1 MSPATT
7 AIATATISDVSSTT
21 STSTTV
27 AAAKAAV
34 ADAIAAPTSAIA
46 YQTIEVA
53 DLAATFAD
61 YVDLAVKS
69 RGGKVLTTS
78 DEWFAE
84 SHNLLTAAAPISRKG
99 HFTPKGAW
107 FDGWET
113 RRHGPEYDW
122 CVIQLGYPGTV
133 AGFEVDTAFFTG
145 NHSPFVSVEG
155 FVASP
160 SATVATGPEDVKNGT
175 SGASVNGATSDQS
188 FTVAV
193 AASGAGAAAAS
204 LATVIPDTAEG
215 WEQVQWT
222 PILPK
227 VALNPD
233 SRHGFKLEV
242 PTTQFFTHIRFRMFP
257 DGGVARLRV
266 YGKVHQVLPEDKA
279 DVFDL
284 AAVGAGARVEA
295 FSDAH
300 FGHPSNLLLPGRG
313 HDMSDGW
320 ETKRSRA
327 PGHVD
332 WSLIK
337 LGVAGH
343 PTLIEIDTAHYMG
356 NPPKSVTLLG
366 YTAEDTLQENPITL
380 LSEAPVKP
388 HRQHFFEIPSEVSSG
403 PAVTSVKV
411 VMIPD
416 GGIKRV
422 RVFGS
427 QSWPANAI
435 PANSPIGQRQP
446 LPDEDTWNLLTIEAE
461 PITKEAFAPWGQVI
475 EVPTYDPNSIM
486 VNQGTAQ
493 KFSHIGYFSN
503 LRSYALNDEVI
514 AANGNKSLDKACPS
528 DHKPAVANIAI
539 FQCYK
544 PIETKDIGVRL
555 LERHPYS
562 SQMFVPMGGD
572 GNGGFVV
579 VVAKDRTSDGN
590 PDLSTLKA
598 FTVANSQG
606 INYKPNVWHHP
617 MIVTGRP
624 VTFLTITHESGVGRD
639 DCEEYWFKKEA
650 ATVGNQ
656 DGVAAVVRI

>member
-1 MSPATT
+1 MPPASTIT
-7 AIATATISDVSSTT
+7 AATIVSIANATKT
-21 STSTTV
+21 AAIVYDTV
-27 AAAKAAV
+27 PVDKLDAA
-34 ADAIAAPTSAIA
+34 
-46 YQTIEVA
+46 
-53 DLAATFAD
+53 FAD
-61 YVDLAVKS
+61 YIDLAVS
-69 RGGKVLTTS
+69 TRGGKVLYTS

-113 RRHGPEYDW
+113 RRHGPDYDW
-122 CVIQLGYPGTV
+122 CVIQLGYPGTI

-155 FVASP
+155 YIADSP
-160 SATVATGPEDVKNGT
+160 
-175 SGASVNGATSDQS
+175 
-188 FTVAV
+188 
-193 AASGAGAAAAS
+193 S
-204 LATVIPDTAEG
+204 LATAAGSVGVNGLGSHLQGLGDNVTVPDSAEG
-215 WEQVQWT
+215 WANSDHWV

-233 SRHGFKLEV
+233 ARHGFKLGQSTESA
-242 PTTQFFTHIRFRMFP
+242 FTYIRFRMYP

-266 YGKVHQVLPEDKA
+266 YGKVQQVLPEDKGE
-279 DVFDL
+279 VFDL
-284 AAVGAGARVEA
+284 AAVGAGATVES

-332 WSLIK
+332 WCLIR
-337 LGVAGH
+337 LGIAGH
-343 PTLIEIDTAHYMG
+343 PTSVEVDTAHYMG
-356 NPPKSVTLLG
+356 NPPKSVTLHG
-366 YTAEDTLQENPITL
+366 FMASDTLQENPIVL
-380 LSEAPVKP
+380 LDEAPVKP
-388 HRQHFFEIPSEVSSG
+388 HKQHFFEIPGSVSSQ
-403 PAVTSVKV
+403 AISTIKV

-427 QSWPANAI
+427 QSWPANPI
-435 PANSPIGQRQP
+435 PADSLIGKHQP
-446 LPDEDTWNLLTIEAE
+446 LPDEHTWNLLTINAE
-461 PITKEAFAPWGQVI
+461 PITKEAFAPWGQVV
-475 EVPTYDPNSIM
+475 EVPLYDPNAIK

-493 KFSHIGYFSN
+493 KFSHIGRFAN
-503 LRSYALNDEVI
+503 WRSYALDDEAI
-514 AANGNKSLDKACPS
+514 TLNGNKSLDKVRPEGIA
-528 DHKPAVANIAI
+528 PATANVAI

-544 PIETKDIGVRL
+544 PVETREIGVKL

-579 VVAKDRTSDGN
+579 VVAKDRASDGM
-590 PDLSTLKA
+590 PDLTTLKA
-598 FTVANSQG
+598 FTVKNSQG

-617 MIVTGRP
+617 MIVTDRP
-624 VTFLTITHESGVGRD
+624 VTFLTITHESGVGKD

-650 ATVGNQ
+650 ESAGSE
-656 DGVAAVVRI
+656 GGIAAVVRI

>member
-7 AIATATISDVSSTT
+7 AIATAIPSDVTPT
-21 STSTTV
+21 STV
-27 AAAKAAV
+27 AAVKVAV
-34 ADAIAAPTSAIA
+34 ADAAAAPAAVIA

-53 DLAATFAD
+53 DLAATFAG
-61 YVDLAVKS
+61 YVDLAVKT
-69 RGGKVLTTS
+69 RGGKVLVTS
-78 DEWFAE
+78 DELFAE

-113 RRHGPEYDW
+113 RRHGPEFDW

-160 SATVATGPEDVKNGT
+160 SATVAIVDVKNGT
-175 SGASVNGATSDQS
+175 RGVADNGATSDQS
-188 FTVAV
+188 SIVAV
-193 AASGAGAAAAS
+193 AASGAATS
-204 LATVIPDTAEG
+204 LATVVPYTAEG

-227 VALNPD
+227 VALSPD

-242 PTTQFFTHIRFRMFP
+242 PTTEFFTHIRFRMFP

-266 YGKVHQVLPEDKA
+266 YGNVHQVLPEDKA

-366 YTAEDTLQENPITL
+366 YTAEDTLQEKPITL

-403 PAVTSVKV
+403 PAIASVKV

-427 QSWPANAI
+427 QSWPANAV
-435 PANSPIGQRQP
+435 PANSPIGQRQT

-475 EVPTYDPNSIM
+475 EVPTYDPNSIK
-486 VNQGTAQ
+486 VNQGTAE
-493 KFSHIGYFSN
+493 KFSQIGQFSN
-503 LRSYALNDEVI
+503 LRSYALNDDSIV
-514 AANGNKSLDKACPS
+514 ANGNKSLDKTCPE
-528 DHKPAVANIAI
+528 DHKPATANIAI

-544 PIETKDIGVRL
+544 PVETTELGVRL
-555 LERHPYS
+555 LERHAYS

-650 ATVGNQ
+650 AAVGSQ
-656 DGVAAVVRI
+656 DGVAAIVRI

>member
-1 MSPATT
+1 TT
-7 AIATATISDVSSTT
+7 
-21 STSTTV
+21 
-27 AAAKAAV
+27 
-34 ADAIAAPTSAIA
+34 
-46 YQTIEVA
+46 Q
-53 DLAATFAD
+53 
-61 YVDLAVKS
+61 DLAVKS

-160 SATVATGPEDVKNGT
+160 SATVATGPED
-175 SGASVNGATSDQS
+175 
-188 FTVAV
+188 
-193 AASGAGAAAAS
+193 
-204 LATVIPDTAEG
+204 
-215 WEQVQWT
+215 VQWT

-435 PANSPIGQRQP
+435 PANSIIGQRRP

-475 EVPTYDPNSIM
+475 EVPTYDPNSIK

-503 LRSYALNDEVI
+503 LRSYALNDE
-514 AANGNKSLDKACPS
+514 
-528 DHKPAVANIAI
+528 PAVANIAI

>member
-7 AIATATISDVSSTT
+7 AIATAIASDVSTAS
-21 STSTTV
+21 TV
-27 AAAKAAV
+27 AATKAAV
-34 ADAIAAPTSAIA
+34 CDAVAAPTAAIA

-53 DLAATFAD
+53 DLAATFAE
-61 YVDLAVKS
+61 YVDLAVKT

-113 RRHGPEYDW
+113 RRHGPEFDW
-122 CVIQLGYPGTV
+122 CVIQLGYPGTI

-155 FVASP
+155 FVVSP
-160 SATVATGPEDVKNGT
+160 SATVAAGLEDVKANGT
-175 SGASVNGATSDQS
+175 SGVAANGATSDQS
-188 FTVAV
+188 STVSAV
-193 AASGAGAAAAS
+193 GAAAS
-204 LATVIPDTAEG
+204 LATVVPDTAEG
-215 WEQVQWT
+215 WEHVQWT

-266 YGKVHQVLPEDKA
+266 YGKVHQVLPKDKA

-284 AAVGAGARVEA
+284 AGVGAGARVDS

-366 YTAEDTLQENPITL
+366 FSDEDLLQEKPITL
-380 LSEAPVKP
+380 LNEVPVKP

-403 PAVTSVKV
+403 PAISSVKV

-435 PANSPIGQRQP
+435 PTNSPIGKRQA

-475 EVPTYDPNSIM
+475 EVPTYDPNSIK

-493 KFSHIGYFSN
+493 KFSQIGQFSN
-503 LRSYALNDEVI
+503 LRSYALNDDAIV
-514 AANGNKSLDKACPS
+514 ANGNKSLDKTCSP
-528 DHKPAVANIAI
+528 DLKPATANIAI

-544 PIETKDIGVRL
+544 PVETKEIGVRL
-555 LERHPYS
+555 LERHSYS

-579 VVAKDRTSDGN
+579 VVAKDRSDGN

-598 FTVANSQG
+598 FTVTNSQG

-624 VTFLTITHESGVGRD
+624 VTFLTITHESGVGKD

-650 ATVGNQ
+650 AAVGNQ
-656 DGVAAVVRI
+656 DGIAAVVRI

>member
-1 MSPATT
+1 
-7 AIATATISDVSSTT
+7 
-21 STSTTV
+21 
-27 AAAKAAV
+27 
-34 ADAIAAPTSAIA
+34 
-46 YQTIEVA
+46 
-53 DLAATFAD
+53 
-61 YVDLAVKS
+61 
-69 RGGKVLTTS
+69 
-78 DEWFAE
+78 
-84 SHNLLTAAAPISRKG
+84 
-99 HFTPKGAW
+99 
-107 FDGWET
+107 
-113 RRHGPEYDW
+113 
-122 CVIQLGYPGTV
+122 VIQLGYPGTV

-160 SATVATGPEDVKNGT
+160 SATVATGSEDVKDGT
-175 SGASVNGATSDQS
+175 SGVADNGAASDQS
-188 FTVAV
+188 STVAV
-193 AASGAGAAAAS
+193 AASGAAAP
-204 LATVIPDTAEG
+204 LATVVPDTAEG

-266 YGKVHQVLPEDKA
+266 YGNVHQVLPGDKA

-284 AAVGAGARVEA
+284 ASVGAGARVES

-337 LGVAGH
+337 YVSLTFPLIFVNKLIFFKKTNAIVCLVLIIFDPFILYTIRLGVAGH

-366 YTAEDTLQENPITL
+366 YTADDTLQEKPIVL

-403 PAVTSVKV
+403 PAVASVKV

-435 PANSPIGQRQP
+435 PANSTIGQRQP
-446 LPDEDTWNLLTIEAE
+446 LPDEDTWNLMTIEAE

-475 EVPTYDPNSIM
+475 EVPTYDPNSIK
-486 VNQGTAQ
+486 VNQGTAE
-493 KFSHIGYFSN
+493 KFSHIGHFSN
-503 LRSYALNDEVI
+503 LRSYALNDDVI
-514 AANGNKSLDKACPS
+514 VANGNKSLDKTCPE
-528 DHKPAVANIAI
+528 DHKPATANIAI

-544 PIETKDIGVRL
+544 PVETKEIGVRL
-555 LERHPYS
+555 LERHAYS

-650 ATVGNQ
+650 AAVGSQ

>member
-7 AIATATISDVSSTT
+7 TIATAVASDVSSTT
-21 STSTTV
+21 TPSIV
-27 AAAKAAV
+27 APTKIAV
-34 ADAIAAPTSAIA
+34 ADAVAVPDSAIA

-53 DLAATFAD
+53 DLAAAFAD
-61 YVDLAVKS
+61 YVDLAVKT
-69 RGGKVLTTS
+69 RGGEVLTTS

-113 RRHGPEYDW
+113 RRHGPEFDW
-122 CVIQLGYPGTV
+122 CVIQLGYPGTI

-145 NHSPFVSVEG
+145 NHSPIVSVEG

-160 SATVATGPEDVKNGT
+160 SATVAVGPEDVKANGT
-175 SGASVNGATSDQS
+175 SGVANGATSDQCS
-188 FTVAV
+188 TVAT
-193 AASGAGAAAAS
+193 ASGTAAS

-227 VALNPD
+227 VALSPD

-266 YGKVHQVLPEDKA
+266 YGRVHQVLPEDKA

-332 WSLIK
+332 WSLIN

-366 YTAEDTLQENPITL
+366 FVAEDTLQEKPITL
-380 LSEAPVKP
+380 LSEAPVQP
-388 HRQHFFEIPSEVSSG
+388 HRQHFFEIPSELSSG
-403 PAVTSVKV
+403 PAIASVKV

-435 PANSPIGQRQP
+435 PTNSLIGKRQP
-446 LPDEDTWNLLTIEAE
+446 LPDEDTWNLLNIQAE

-475 EVPTYDPNSIM
+475 EVPTYDPNSIK

-493 KFSHIGYFSN
+493 KFSQIGQFSN
-503 LRSYALNDEVI
+503 LRSYALNDEAI
-514 AANGNKSLDKACPS
+514 AANGNKSLDKTCSP
-528 DHKPAVANIAI
+528 DRKPATANIAI

-544 PIETKDIGVRL
+544 PVDTKDIGVRL
-555 LERHPYS
+555 LERHSYS

-579 VVAKDRTSDGN
+579 VVAKDRSDGN

-624 VTFLTITHESGVGRD
+624 VTFLTITHESGVGKD

-650 ATVGNQ
+650 AAVGNQ
-656 DGVAAVVRI
+656 DGVAAVVHI

>member
-7 AIATATISDVSSTT
+7 TIATAVASDVSPTT
-21 STSTTV
+21 TPSTV
-27 AAAKAAV
+27 AATKTAV
-34 ADAIAAPTSAIA
+34 TDAGAVQASAIA
-46 YQTIEVA
+46 YQTVEVA
-53 DLAATFAD
+53 DLAVTFAD
-61 YVDLAVKS
+61 YVDLAVKT
-69 RGGKVLTTS
+69 RGGEVLTTS

-113 RRHGPEYDW
+113 RRHGPEFDW
-122 CVIQLGYPGTV
+122 CVIQLGYPGTI

-145 NHSPFVSVEG
+145 NHSPLVSVEG
-155 FVASP
+155 FVAAGS
-160 SATVATGPEDVKNGT
+160 EDVKANGT
-175 SGASVNGATSDQS
+175 SGVANGATSDQS
-188 FTVAV
+188 STVA
-193 AASGAGAAAAS
+193 AAGGAAAS

-266 YGKVHQVLPEDKA
+266 YGRVHQVLPADKA

-284 AAVGAGARVEA
+284 ASVGAGARVEA

-332 WSLIK
+332 WSLIN

-366 YTAEDTLQENPITL
+366 YTAEDALQEKPITL

-388 HRQHFFEIPSEVSSG
+388 HQQHFFEIPSEVSSG
-403 PAVTSVKV
+403 PAIASVKV

-435 PANSPIGQRQP
+435 PANSPIGKRQP
-446 LPDEDTWNLLTIEAE
+446 LSDEDTWNLLNIQAE

-475 EVPTYDPNSIM
+475 EVPTYDPNSIK

-493 KFSHIGYFSN
+493 KFSQIGQFSN
-503 LRSYALNDEVI
+503 LRSYALNDDTIV
-514 AANGNKSLDKACPS
+514 ANGNKSLDKTCSP
-528 DHKPAVANIAI
+528 DLKPATANIAI

-544 PIETKDIGVRL
+544 PVETKDLGVRL
-555 LERHPYS
+555 LERHSYS

-579 VVAKDRTSDGN
+579 VVAKDRADGN

-624 VTFLTITHESGVGRD
+624 VTFLTITHESGVGKD

-650 ATVGNQ
+650 AAVGNQ
-656 DGVAAVVRI
+656 DGVAAVVHI

>member
-7 AIATATISDVSSTT
+7 TIAAATTSDVLPT
-21 STSTTV
+21 STI
-27 AAAKAAV
+27 AATKAAV
-34 ADAIAAPTSAIA
+34 ADAAASAIA
-46 YQTIEVA
+46 YKTVEVA
-53 DLAATFAD
+53 DIATTFAD
-61 YVDLAVKS
+61 YVDLAVKT
-69 RGGKVLTTS
+69 RGGKLLTVS

-84 SHNLLTAAAPISRKG
+84 AHNLLTAAAPISRKG

-113 RRHGPEYDW
+113 RRHGPEFDW
-122 CVIQLGYPGTV
+122 CVIQLGYPGTI

-155 FVASP
+155 FVAAGSEDAVKA
-160 SATVATGPEDVKNGT
+160 SGVVA
-175 SGASVNGATSDQS
+175 NGATSDQS
-188 FTVAV
+188 STVAS
-193 AASGAGAAAAS
+193 AS
-204 LATVIPDTAEG
+204 VPETAEA
-215 WEQVQWT
+215 WEQVQWI

-227 VALNPD
+227 VPLNPD

-242 PTTQFFTHIRFRMFP
+242 PTSQFFTHIRFRMYP

-279 DVFDL
+279 EVFDL
-284 AAVGAGARVEA
+284 AAVGAGGRVES

-327 PGHVD
+327 PSHTD

-356 NPPKSVTLLG
+356 NPPKAVTVVG
-366 YTAEDTLQENPITL
+366 FTVEDTLQEKPISL
-380 LSEAPVKP
+380 LIEAPVKA
-388 HRQHFFEIPSEVSSG
+388 HRQHFFEIPSEISSG
-403 PAVTSVKV
+403 PAIASIKV

-435 PANSPIGQRQP
+435 PANSSIGQRQP
-446 LPDEDTWNLLTIEAE
+446 LPDEETWKLETIVAE
-461 PITKEAFAPWGQVI
+461 PITKEAFAPWGEVI
-475 EVPTYDPNSIM
+475 EVPTYDPNSIK
-486 VNQGTAQ
+486 VNQGTAE
-493 KFSHIGYFSN
+493 KFSNIGRFAN
-503 LRSYALNDEVI
+503 WRSYALNDEAIV
-514 AANGNKSLDKACPS
+514 ANGNKSLDKTCAPER
-528 DHKPAVANIAI
+528 KPATANIAI
-539 FQCYK
+539 FSCYK
-544 PIETKDIGVRL
+544 PIDTKDIDVRL
-555 LERHPYS
+555 LERHSYS

-579 VVAKDRTSDGN
+579 VVAKDRKDGT
-590 PDLSTLKA
+590 PDLATLKA
-598 FTVANSQG
+598 FTVKNSQG

-617 MIVTGRP
+617 MIVTERP
-624 VTFLTITHESGVGRD
+624 VTFLTITHESGVGKD

-650 ATVGNQ
+650 EALGNHN
-656 DGVAAVVRI
+656 GVAAIVRI

>member
-7 AIATATISDVSSTT
+7 AITSDVAPTT
-21 STSTTV
+21 TTTASTV

-34 ADAIAAPTSAIA
+34 ANAAATPASDIA

-53 DLAATFAD
+53 DLAATFAG
-61 YVDLAVKS
+61 YVDLAVKT
-69 RGGKVLTTS
+69 RGGRVVTTS

-99 HFTPKGAW
+99 YFTPKGAW

-113 RRHGPEYDW
+113 RRHGPDYDW

-155 FVASP
+155 FVASS
-160 SATVATGPEDVKNGT
+160 SATVAAGPEDVNDAKVNGT
-175 SGASVNGATSDQS
+175 SGVDANGATSDQS
-188 FTVAV
+188 STVTAADGDADATLAAV
-193 AASGAGAAAAS
+193 
-204 LATVIPDTAEG
+204 VPDTAEG
-215 WEQVQWT
+215 WEQVQWI

-227 VALNPD
+227 VSLNPD
-233 SRHGFKLEV
+233 SRHGFKLEE

-284 AAVGAGARVEA
+284 AAVGAGARIET

-337 LGVAGH
+337 LGVPGH

-356 NPPKSVTLLG
+356 NPPKSVTLVG
-366 YTAEDTLQENPITL
+366 FIAEDTAQEKPIVL
-380 LSEAPVKP
+380 LNEAPVKP
-388 HRQHFFEIPSEVSSG
+388 HRQHFFEIPADLSSG
-403 PAVTSVKV
+403 PAIASVKV

-427 QSWPANAI
+427 QTWPANAL
-435 PANSPIGQRQP
+435 PANSPIGKRQP
-446 LPDEDTWNLLTIEAE
+446 LSDEDTWNLLTLQAE
-461 PITKEAFAPWGQVI
+461 PITKEDFAPWGQVI
-475 EVPTYDPNSIM
+475 EVPTYDPNAIK

-493 KFSHIGYFSN
+493 KFSHIGQFSN
-503 LRSYALNDEVI
+503 LRSYALNDESIV
-514 AANGNKSLDKACPS
+514 ANGNKSLDKTCSPDLKHAT
-528 DHKPAVANIAI
+528 ANIAI

-544 PIETKDIGVRL
+544 PVETKEIGVRL
-555 LERHPYS
+555 LERHAYS

-579 VVAKDRTSDGN
+579 VVAKDRASDGM
-590 PDLSTLKA
+590 PDLSTLRA

-606 INYKPNVWHHP
+606 INYRPNVWHHP

-624 VTFLTITHESGVGRD
+624 VTFLTITHESGVGKD

-650 ATVGNQ
+650 AAVGNQ
-656 DGVAAVVRI
+656 DGVAAVVRL